1 MGIPFDFWMRL
12 QYGYEH
18 DYLVI
23 AQREV
28 EEQQRTRR
36 EPPLLNKVES
46 IL

>member
-1 MGIPFDFWMRL
+1 MYLLSKVM

-18 DYLVI
+18 DCLVI

-28 EEQQRTRR
+28 EEQQCTRR
-36 EPPLLNKVES
+36 EPPLVNKVAS